1 MEKII
6 LDTNFLLGVFELKV
20 DIFAEI
26 DRVCH
31 FPYTLYI
38 LDRSIDEVENLI
50 KSSLLSKRQ
59 AAKVALQLIKLKNI
73 QILDTKDS
81 RMVDDILVDLDGY
94 IVATIDMEL
103 KRRLRKKG
111 TQIITIRQKKY
122 VMLE

>member
-1 MEKII
+1 MEKIV
-6 LDTNFLLGVFELKV
+6 LDTNFLLAVFELKV
-20 DIFAEI
+20 DVFSEI
-26 DRVCH
+26 DRVCA
-31 FPYTLYI
+31 FRYQLFI
-38 LDRSIDEVENLI
+38 LDRTLDEVENLI

-73 QILDTKDS
+73 QILETKDS
-81 RMVDDILVDLDGY
+81 RVVDDILVDLDGY

-111 TQIITIRQKKY
+111 IQIITIRQKKY